1 MKVLGFDGRDHDLS
15 FKKHRYNSRRT
26 KNKSSHHLKA
36 RDLLKELLPYEQIY
50 EEVTLPGSRTQT
62 TGILYADFFL
72 PKMFLMV
79 EVHGRQHYEFCSFF
93 HKTKMDFIKSKR
105 RDKKKIEW
113 CELNELDMV
122 VLPFDKDETWK
133 TLINDMK

>member
-1 MKVLGFDGRDHDLS
+1 MKVTGFDGRDYDLS

-36 RDLLKELLPYEQIY
+36 REVLREMFPYEQIY
-50 EEVTLPGSRTQT
+50 EEVTLPGSRTTT

-72 PKMFLMV
+72 PTRYLLV
-79 EVHGRQHYEFCSFF
+79 EVHGKQHYEYNSFF
-93 HKTKMDFIKSKR
+93 HKTKLEFIKAKR

-113 CELNELDMV
+113 CEINELDLI
-122 VLPFDKDETWK
+122 VLPFDKESLWK
-133 TLINDMK
+133 TLINDLR